1 MQHNNSL
8 YFSITSVLC
17 MHAKF
22 FQHRLKLCKMRIFS
36 MFLFSGFEPV
46 SLRWVIIL
54 SIGGGILLIIL
65 STFLYCWIRR
75 KNAQRIRS
83 ENNGRQANYRP
94 GTSRSGRRGNNS
106 SARNSSVQDRDSS
119 ISMRDTDTTSLPPSY
134 EEAQLHHYI
143 TKLT

>member
-1 MQHNNSL
+1 MYYVCSMLLVILSTKIDIVQNA
-8 YFSITSVLC
+8 Y
-17 MHAKF
+17 
-22 FQHRLKLCKMRIFS
+22 FS
-36 MFLFSGFEPV
+36 MFLFSDFEPV

-65 STFLYCWIRR
+65 STILYCWIRR
-75 KNAQRIRS
+75 KNAARIRS
-83 ENNGRQANYRP
+83 ENNRRQANYRP
-94 GTSRSGRRGNNS
+94 GTSSSGRRGNNS
-106 SARNSSVQDRDSS
+106 AARNSLAQDRDSS